1 MKVHLFLL
9 SIVIPFVLFSCGRSR
24 MLAHL
29 EDIES
34 YIQERPDSAL
44 AVLDGIDRTKL
55 TGKKET
61 ALYSLL
67 YTMALD
73 KNYKDPVDESLIEP
87 AVRYYSKHGDPD
99 TKLKAFFYQGV
110 IFGNQR
116 DYNKAI
122 LSYTAGHQVIDKCK
136 DFRYCGSLC
145 REMSRAFTNSYNFD
159 ESAKYLLEAES
170 IFRKGNFQLL
180 REDAR
185 ISLARFYYNTRD
197 WKRAD
202 SVLCILEPADLDP
215 FLRTQMYELR
225 ANYYSSAPDA
235 NYQLAIEYY
244 KKVLDLGESLSFDS
258 WCIYSYLLYITGN
271 TKDSDKIISSLS
283 DLVKDDP
290 KNMVSLYNWRSHIEE
305 DRHNYKESLSLVRSS
320 LNVQEEEIEKQQQA
334 SALKAQREFFSAE
347 RALKEKEAA
356 KQRYYMA
363 AILLGFII
371 VLIAGIIVYR
381 RMKAR
386 AESEKNRYAEMA
398 SVAEKRLAEIEKSM
412 ITDVAA
418 ESALAGE
425 AESLRERL
433 QDTEGA
439 KASLESIIADREST
453 LSKLRSEYG
462 KIYKEQYVYLGK
474 LCESYFRAVDS
485 KEPHSFVYAEVR
497 NLIDDLFGDR
507 VGYARFERMVDR
519 GLGGIMSKF
528 RQDFPGLDEGDYRFA
543 CYLFVGFDATTL
555 MIILK
560 MVSTAAVYVRKN
572 RLKKM
577 IIQSSSLHKELYLS
591 MFK

>member
-44 AVLDGIDRTKL
+44 TVLDSIDRTRL
-55 TGKKET
+55 SGRKEK
-61 ALYSLL
+61 ALFSLL
-67 YTMALD
+67 NTMALD
-73 KNYKDPVDESLIEP
+73 KNYIDPKEDSLIEP
-87 AVRYYSKHGDPD
+87 AVRYYSKHGDSD
-99 TKLKAFFYQGV
+99 TRLKAFFYKGR
-110 IFGNQR
+110 ISS
-116 DYNKAI
+116 YNRHYDEAI
-122 LSYTAGHQVIDKCK
+122 LSYMEGYKCLEESQDYK
-136 DFRYCGSLC
+136 YCGLLC
-145 REMSRAFTNSYNFD
+145 DDISRCFINTHNQNEALVYLKK
-159 ESAKYLLEAES
+159 AKEYYE
-170 IFRKGNFQLL
+170 KGNLAVFNFNAAIPLL
-180 REDAR
+180 TIYMNQREW
-185 ISLARFYYNTRD
+185 S
-197 WKRAD
+197 KAD
-202 SVLCILEPADLDP
+202 SVLCSVEGENLPASI
-215 FLRTQMYELR
+215 REGIYELR
-225 ANYYSSAPDA
+225 AWYYTYAPDRDYALA
-235 NYQLAIEYY
+235 NEFYSEVIPLGTSIHFNSLCSYAYTLNKCGRHKESDEILLKATNLISENQPY
-244 KKVLDLGESLSFDS
+244 KGHYNSVR
-258 WCIYSYLLYITGN
+258 
-271 TKDSDKIISSLS
+271 SD
-283 DLVKDDP
+283 
-290 KNMVSLYNWRSHIEE
+290 IEE
-305 DRHNYKESLSLVRSS
+305 SRGNYKESLHFLKESVFYK
-320 LNVQEEEIEKQQQA
+320 NEDIERRMRI

-347 RALKEKEAA
+347 MALKEKEAA
-356 KQRYYMA
+356 RQRYYMA
-363 AILLGFII
+363 AILLGFVII
-371 VLIAGIIVYR
+371 MIVGVFVYR

-386 AESEKNRYAEMA
+386 VEAEKNRYAEMA

-439 KASLESIIADREST
+439 KASLESILADREST
-453 LSKLRSEYG
+453 LFKLRSEYG
-462 KIYKEQYVYLGK
+462 KIYKEQYVYLGR
-474 LCESYFRAVDS
+474 LCESYFRAIDA
-485 KEPHSFVYAEVR
+485 KEPHSFVYTEVR
-497 NLIDDLFGDR
+497 NLIDDLFVDR

-528 RQDFPGLDEGDYRFA
+528 RQDFPGLDESDYRFA

-577 IIQSSSLHKELYLS
+577 IIQSSSLHKESYLS

>member
-44 AVLDGIDRTKL
+44 AVLEKIDPEKL

-67 YTMALD
+67 HTMALD
-73 KNYKDPVDESLIEP
+73 KNYIDPKEDSLIEP

-99 TKLKAFFYQGV
+99 TRLKAFFYKGR
-110 IFGNQR
+110 IFF
-116 DYNKAI
+116 YNGRYDEAI
-122 LSYTAGHQVIDKCK
+122 LSYMEGYRYIDKCK
-136 DFRYCGSLC
+136 DYKYCGFLC
-145 REMSRAFTNSYNFD
+145 EDISKCFINTYNQD
-159 ESAKYLLEAES
+159 DGLTYIKKAQEYYT
-170 IFRKGNFQLL
+170 KGNLTVNNYI
-180 REDAR
+180 A
-185 ISLARFYYNTRD
+185 SLPLVTIYLNKKEWAL
-197 WKRAD
+197 AD
-202 SVLCILEPADLDP
+202 SVFSSFKGDNLPTTVRRGA
-215 FLRTQMYELR
+215 YELR
-225 ANYYSSAPDA
+225 ARYYTYAPDHDYALA
-235 NYQLAIEYY
+235 NEFYSESIS
-244 KKVLDLGESLSFDS
+244 LGANLQF
-258 WCIYSYLLYITGN
+258 
-271 TKDSDKIISSLS
+271 SSLCS
-283 DLVKDDP
+283 YAY
-290 KNMVSLYNWRSHIEE
+290 SLNATGRREDADHIMDSISTFINDKAKESHFYAVESKIEE
-305 DRHNYKESLSLVRSS
+305 KRGRYKEALSSFRYCLDS
-320 LNVQEEEIEKQQQA
+320 QEEDIEGRLRT

-356 KQRYYMA
+356 RQRYYMA
-363 AILLGFII
+363 AILLGFVI

-381 RMKAR
+381 RMKAK
-386 AESEKNRYAEMA
+386 AEAEKNRYAEMA

-425 AESLRERL
+425 AESLRVRL

-439 KASLESIIADREST
+439 KASLESILADREST
-453 LSKLRSEYG
+453 LSRLRSEYG
-462 KIYKEQYVYLGK
+462 KIYKEQFIYLGK
-474 LCESYFRAVDS
+474 LCEAYFRAIDA

-497 NLIDDLFGDR
+497 NLIDDLFVDR

-577 IIQSSSLHKELYLS
+577 IIQSSSLHKESYLS

>member
-44 AVLDGIDRTKL
+44 AVLDSIDRTEL
-55 TGKKET
+55 SGRKEK
-61 ALYSLL
+61 ALFSLL
-67 YTMALD
+67 NTMALD
-73 KNYKDPVDESLIEP
+73 KNYIDPKEDSLIEP

-99 TKLKAFFYQGV
+99 TRLKAFFYKGR
-110 IFGNQR
+110 ISS
-116 DYNKAI
+116 YNRHYDEAI
-122 LSYTAGHQVIDKCK
+122 LSYMEGYRYIDKCK
-136 DFRYCGSLC
+136 DYKYCGFLC
-145 REMSRAFTNSYNFD
+145 EDISRCFINTYNQD
-159 ESAKYLLEAES
+159 DGLKYIKKAQEYYT
-170 IFRKGNFQLL
+170 KGNLTVNNYI
-180 REDAR
+180 A
-185 ISLARFYYNTRD
+185 SLPLVTIYLNKKEWAL
-197 WKRAD
+197 AD
-202 SVLCILEPADLDP
+202 SVFRSFEGDNLPTSVRCVA
-215 FLRTQMYELR
+215 YELR
-225 ANYYSSAPDA
+225 ARYYTYIPDRDYALA
-235 NYQLAIEYY
+235 NKFFSESISLGAKLQFNSLCSYAYSLDKCGRY
-244 KKVLDLGESLSFDS
+244 KEADEVLRNVADL
-258 WCIYSYLLYITGN
+258 I
-271 TKDSDKIISSLS
+271 KDNKANKSRYDN
-283 DLVKDDP
+283 V
-290 KNMVSLYNWRSHIEE
+290 RSRSEE
-305 DRHNYKESLSLVRSS
+305 TRGNYKESLQYLKESLVYQDEDIDRR
-320 LNVQEEEIEKQQQA
+320 LRT

-347 RALKEKEAA
+347 RALMEKEAA
-356 KQRYYMA
+356 RQRYYMA
-363 AILLGFII
+363 AILLGFVI
-371 VLIAGIIVYR
+371 VLIAGVFIYR

-386 AESEKNRYAEMA
+386 AEAEKNRYAEMA

-439 KASLESIIADREST
+439 KASLESILADREST

-462 KIYKEQYVYLGK
+462 KIYKEQFIYLGK
-474 LCESYFRAVDS
+474 LCEAYFRAVDS

-497 NLIDDLFGDR
+497 NHIDDLFVDR

-543 CYLFVGFDATTL
+543 CYIFVGFDATTL

-572 RLKKM
+572 RMKKM

>member
-44 AVLDGIDRTKL
+44 AVLDSIDRTRL
-55 TGKKET
+55 SGRKEK
-61 ALYSLL
+61 ALFSLL
-67 YTMALD
+67 NTMALD
-73 KNYKDPVDESLIEP
+73 KNYIDPKEDSLIEP

-99 TKLKAFFYQGV
+99 TRLKAFFYKGR
-110 IFGNQR
+110 ISL
-116 DYNKAI
+116 YNRHYDEAI
-122 LSYTAGHQVIDKCK
+122 LSYMEGYRYIDKCK
-136 DFRYCGSLC
+136 DYKYCGFLCEDISRCFLNTYNQDEALRYINIAQDFFTRCKNETAQNIISVYMVTIYMNKKEWAKADSVFRTVEGKNLPLYIRQNINELRAVYYTYIPDRDYALANKFFSESISLGAKLQFNSLCSYAYSLNATGRREDADHIMDSISTFINDKAKESRFYAVESKIEEKRGRYKEALSSFRYCL
-145 REMSRAFTNSYNFD
+145 
-159 ESAKYLLEAES
+159 
-170 IFRKGNFQLL
+170 
-180 REDAR
+180 
-185 ISLARFYYNTRD
+185 
-197 WKRAD
+197 D
-202 SVLCILEPADLDP
+202 S
-215 FLRTQMYELR
+215 Q
-225 ANYYSSAPDA
+225 
-235 NYQLAIEYY
+235 
-244 KKVLDLGESLSFDS
+244 
-258 WCIYSYLLYITGN
+258 
-271 TKDSDKIISSLS
+271 
-283 DLVKDDP
+283 
-290 KNMVSLYNWRSHIEE
+290 EE
-305 DRHNYKESLSLVRSS
+305 D
-320 LNVQEEEIEKQQQA
+320 IEGRMRT

-356 KQRYYMA
+356 RQRYYMA
-363 AILLGFII
+363 AILLGFVI

-398 SVAEKRLAEIEKSM
+398 SVAEKRLAEIEQSM

-474 LCESYFRAVDS
+474 LCEAYFRAIDA

-528 RQDFPGLDEGDYRFA
+528 RQDFPGLDEDDYRFA